1 MKSDIY
7 YIFVYLIYIELCIVG
22 CSVECCVVVYI
33 FLDGF
38 FLYVLIL
45 FFLDVKDKDK
55 FNLYLYFNLDKSF
68 VLRIN
73 IVIYLFLRV
82 DKLL

>member
-1 MKSDIY
+1 M
-7 YIFVYLIYIELCIVG
+7 CIIG

-38 FLYVLIL
+38 LIL

-55 FNLYLYFNLDKSF
+55 FNLYLYLNLDKSF

-73 IVIYLFLRV
+73 IIIYLFLRV